1 MDCQNRAAIALVKW
15 KAATAAAVAL
25 LYVAVTASGSY
36 EALEYT
42 TWSTHCGLAATP
54 RKVHGGILAK
64 LESQISYRNKLEE
77 MEAKLRIYGLKRAGG
92 DEQTTVELLAET
104 AALMRVSKQNK
115 EQTNLQTAV
124 TAVGFASEG
133 AAAISSY
140 LMTIGSLT
148 HNTQTYCLSDSA
160 AELCP
165 TGCRHGKSSDYEAG
179 NGPDNDDIVDSG
191 FTKIAGQTNAA
202 NTGKK
207 SKCGLFRHEANPES
221 NGGIF
226 ITAASSKPSFG
237 YGMLKIEAEDQSTGL
252 KLSGIKARAGDEDQ
266 KFWSSCHAAVKAAQD
281 MQAEPPLKVD
291 QTLLAVLV
299 GSTEMQTILKL
310 EAAASQQKGPE
321 EVTID
326 LASAK
331 KTYFGSDNNKLEPLW
346 TKIKGENIVDLTN
359 AKGTTKELGTVTDT
373 TELHKLLSCY
383 YTVNKEEQK
392 KTAEKIT
399 KLETEL
405 ADQKDKSPE
414 SECNKI
420 SDEPKCNDEKICSW
434 HKDVKA
440 GEKNC
445 QFNSTK
451 AKEKGVTV
459 TQTQTSGTE
468 TTTDKCKDK
477 KKEDCKSPDCKWEDE
492 TCKDSSILVTK
503 KFALMVSAAFAALFF
518 KTKFSPLN
526 F

>member
-1 MDCQNRAAIALVKW
+1 MDCQNRAAIALVQW
-15 KAATAAAVAL
+15 KTATTVAVAL
-25 LYVAVTASGSY
+25 LYVAVTASASY
-36 EALEYT
+36 EVLDFT
-42 TWSTHCGLAATP
+42 TWPAHCSLAVTL
-54 RKVHGGILAK
+54 RKVHGGMLTK

-77 MEAKLRIYGLKRAGG
+77 MEAKLRIYGLKGATAE
-92 DEQTTVELLAET
+92 EQTTVELLAET

-140 LMTIGSLT
+140 LMTIDSLT

-160 AELCP
+160 AELSP

-191 FTKIAGQTNAA
+191 FTKIAGQTNTA

-281 MQAEPPLKVD
+281 MQDEPPLKVD

-299 GSTEMQTILKL
+299 GSTEMQYILKL

-373 TELHKLLSCY
+373 TELHKLLSYY
-383 YTVNKEEQK
+383 YTVRKERQR
-392 KTAEKIT
+392 KTAEQVE

-434 HKDVKA
+434 HKEVKA

-445 QFNSTK
+445 QFNSKK
-451 AKEKGVTV
+451 AKEKGISV
-459 TQTQTSGTE
+459 TQTQTVGGTE

-477 KKEDCKSPDCKWEDE
+477 KKANCKDSCKWEGE
-492 TCKDSSILVTK
+492 TCKESSILVNK
-503 KFALMVSAAFAALFF
+503 KFALSAAAFAALLF
-518 KTKFSPLN
+518 
-526 F
+526 

>member
-1 MDCQNRAAIALVKW
+1 MDFQNRLAIALVQW
-15 KAATAAAVAL
+15 KTATTVAVAL
-25 LYVAVTASGSY
+25 LYVAVTASASY

-42 TWSTHCGLAATP
+42 TWSTHCGLAATL
-54 RKVHGGILAK
+54 RKVHGGVLAK

-77 MEAKLRIYGLKRAGG
+77 MEAKLRIYGLKGATAE
-92 DEQTTVELLAET
+92 EQTTVELLAET

-140 LMTIGSLT
+140 VMTIGSLT
-148 HNTQTYCLSDSA
+148 HNTQTYCLSDTA
-160 AELCP
+160 K
-165 TGCRHGKSSDYEAG
+165 TGSGQNTLSKAGCQHGKTSDYKAG
-179 NGPDNDDIVDSG
+179 IGPDEQEVDASG
-191 FTKIAGQTNAA
+191 FTKITRKTGAA

-252 KLSGIKARAGDEDQ
+252 KLSDISGKRQDEDRT
-266 KFWSSCHAAVKAAQD
+266 FWSSCHAAVKAAQD
-281 MQAEPPLKVD
+281 VQAEPPLKVD

-299 GSTEMQTILKL
+299 GSTEMQYILKL

-346 TKIKGENIVDLTN
+346 TKIKRGNIVDLTK

-405 ADQKDKSPE
+405 ADKKGKSPE

-420 SDEPKCNDEKICSW
+420 SDEPKCNEDKICSW
-434 HKDVKA
+434 HKEVKA

-459 TQTQTSGTE
+459 TQTQIVVETE

-477 KKEDCKSPDCKWEDE
+477 KKANCKDGFKWEGE
-492 TCKDSSILVTK
+492 TCKESSILVNK
-503 KFALMVSAAFAALFF
+503 KFALSAAAFAALLF
-518 KTKFSPLN
+518 
-526 F
+526 